1 MKIFRQTKL
10 EEYFLLTPRIGIK
23 ACVLMIP
30 LLGVTWLFGLLLP
43 VHKAFAYIFTIL
55 NSIQVSVRWYRSK
68 SFNLYYY
75 VTFWSSETP
84 LQWSHDM
91 FLELWK
97 QKFLTMQEKTD
108 FFFNY
113 KICNFPSFL
122 KILID
127 IWLICLHIVKINDPE
142 IIFMLQ
148 GFPIFALHCMRNTQ
162 VRKKIKL
169 IVNSIS
175 SSFSASID
183 IRVLLLRTIL
193 YVACLSA
200 DQRAIQK
207 KNEYRFSIFYKEQL
221 CKEEHL
227 TRSSQL
233 EITVNYLV
241 QVLS

>member
-1 MKIFRQTKL
+1 MKIYRQTKL
-10 EEYFLLTPRIGIK
+10 KEYFLLTPRIGIK
-23 ACVLMIP
+23 ACLLMIP
-30 LLGVTWLFGLLLP
+30 LLGFMWLFGLLSP

-97 QKFLTMQEKTD
+97 EKFLTMQEKTD